1 MGVRLIFVRAALCL
15 MTLLACSSATQSVP
29 PTWVSVSAPTHV
41 TAAADGTYAWAVTYT
56 YSDADDF
63 ITQLAVTF
71 SLNGKAAAP
80 TIIPPAQASSLSQ
93 GTTITFPA
101 VSKGKTYDWTF
112 VLTDQGGLK
121 SAPYAGTVTL
131 D

>member
-1 MGVRLIFVRAALCL
+1 ML
-15 MTLLACSSATQSVP
+15 TLLACSGTQQSVP
-29 PTWVSVSAPTHV
+29 PTWVSVNAPAHV
-41 TAAADGTYAWAVTYT
+41 TASADGTYAWVIAYS

-63 ITQLAVTF
+63 VTQLAVTF

-80 TIIPPAQASSLSQ
+80 TIIPAAQAASLSQ
-93 GTTITFPA
+93 STSITFPA

-121 SAPYAGTVTL
+121 SAPYTGSVTL

>member
-1 MGVRLIFVRAALCL
+1 
-15 MTLLACSSATQSVP
+15 VP

-41 TAAADGTYAWAVTYT
+41 TAAADGTYAWNVSYT

-71 SLNGKAAAP
+71 SLNGKAASP
-80 TIIPPAQASSLSQ
+80 TIIPPAQAASLSQ
-93 GTTITFPA
+93 GTTIIFPA
-101 VSKGKTYDWTF
+101 VSRGKTYDWTF
-112 VLTDQGGLK
+112 VLTDQGGQK